1 MEKGLKKIYTHEKVK
16 VSVAQ
21 SCPNQAPLPMEFS
34 RQEYWSGYH
43 SLLQGIFPTQGLNP
57 GLPHCRQI
65 LYQLSHKESPRILE
79 WTIKKLSTG
88 ELMFLNCDV
97 GEDS

>member
-43 SLLQGIFPTQGLNP
+43 SLLQGIFPTQGLNL
-57 GLPHCRQI
+57 GLLCLLYWQAGSLPLAPRGKPH
-65 LYQLSHKESPRILE
+65 SP
-79 WTIKKLSTG
+79 
-88 ELMFLNCDV
+88 F
-97 GEDS
+97 